1 MRRGGWGR
9 ASGKLTIGGTGCYV
23 LSPASFKP
31 PLRHGRA
38 RFGLIFRSYGDE
50 FAVAVDLDLHGANP
64 HLVVSRLSRREP
76 AEAQS
81 YKVAMVS
88 THPHLG
94 GLRWWFLCPQTE
106 RRVAKLYL
114 PMGGDRFLSRQAYRL
129 VHDTKQMSTV
139 YRRSAKVNRLAAK
152 LGAPGNDFCEP
163 PDKPLGMRWRTY
175 DRLVERWYGAR
186 DAYWGILDASY
197 PRILGQ
203 MRRKST

>member
-1 MRRGGWGR
+1 M
-9 ASGKLTIGGTGCYV
+9 

-31 PLRHGRA
+31 LLRLGRA
-38 RFGLIFRSYGDE
+38 SFSVRFRSYSDE

-64 HLVVSRLSRREP
+64 CAVLSHLSRREP
-76 AEAQS
+76 AELKS
-81 YKVAMVS
+81 YKVSMVR
-88 THPHLG
+88 TLPHLG
-94 GLRWWFLCPQTE
+94 GVRWWFLCPQTE

-163 PDKPLGMRWRTY
+163 PEKPLGMRWRTY

-197 PRILGQ
+197 QRIVSR
-203 MRRKST
+203 MRQKPT